1 MCATVYTTYRNKHY
15 QIHYYPGK
23 PDKMVQTRN
32 MANTQEESSSDLEM
46 ETSPRCI
53 EYPVENDREEAEA
66 PALNTVA
73 LIPTNNS
80 DREPVDFASYDTAFE
95 ALCT

>member
-1 MCATVYTTYRNKHY
+1 
-15 QIHYYPGK
+15 
-23 PDKMVQTRN
+23 
-32 MANTQEESSSDLEM
+32 M

>member
-1 MCATVYTTYRNKHY
+1 
-15 QIHYYPGK
+15 
-23 PDKMVQTRN
+23 
-32 MANTQEESSSDLEM
+32 M

-80 DREPVDFASYDTAFE
+80 DREPVEFASYDTAFE
-95 ALCT
+95 ALCTQPPITIKIEELHFEYQ